1 MNFSPPS
8 RSWSRRRQRAF
19 TMVEIAISIAIVGF
33 ALVAIIGVLPTG
45 VNVQKQNR
53 EETIINQDGS
63 VWLEA
68 IRSGATGLDYLTNY
82 VDWIQV
88 RSQSGST
95 FGNYTYDYKQGYRNG
110 RDIIGLLSLPKVLP
124 EVRSQNQWWTN
135 TVQAFVRGMSGP
147 ASDKAPHNDFA
158 FWYRLT
164 VEVVPFNAAPG
175 MVTNLAGL
183 SANLA
188 DRISRT
194 NLFNRALNLGDN
206 LYDLRL
212 TFDWP
217 VYLNQSGVRVGANR
231 KVFRTLVSGSLV
243 TNGVSYLPG
252 VTFYFL
258 QPSQFV
264 FIR

>member
-1 MNFSPPS
+1 
-8 RSWSRRRQRAF
+8 
-19 TMVEIAISIAIVGF
+19 MVEIAISIAIVGF

-63 VWLEA
+63 LWLEA
-68 IRSGATGLDYLTNY
+68 IRSGATGLDYLTNH

-88 RSQSGST
+88 KSQSGSS
-95 FGNYTYDYKQGYRNG
+95 FGLYSYDYKQGYRNG

-124 EVRSQNQWWTN
+124 ESRGHPNDWWTN
-135 TVQAFVRGMSGP
+135 NVQAFVRGMSGP
-147 ASDKAPHNDFA
+147 AAEKSPHNDFA
-158 FWYRLT
+158 FWYRMT
-164 VEVVPFNAAPG
+164 VELVPFNAAPG
-175 MVTNLAGL
+175 MDTNLAGL
-183 SANLA
+183 SGNLA

-194 NLFNRALNLGDN
+194 NLLNRAVNLGNN

-217 VYLNQSGVRVGANR
+217 VYQTQNGVHVGSNR
-231 KVFRTLVSGSLV
+231 KVFRTLVSGSLG
-243 TNGVSYLPG
+243 TNRVSYLPG
-252 VTFYFL
+252 VTLYFL
-258 QPSQFV
+258 EPSQFV